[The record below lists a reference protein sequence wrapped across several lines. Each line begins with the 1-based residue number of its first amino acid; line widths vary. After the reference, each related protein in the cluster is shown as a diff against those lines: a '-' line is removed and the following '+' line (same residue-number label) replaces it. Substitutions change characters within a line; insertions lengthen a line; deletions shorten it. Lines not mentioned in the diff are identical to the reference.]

1 MSILPSKLMRMARLG
16 LKAIEERVAPLAGK
30 VDYDRGF
37 LFDLLLAFGRSKG
50 NITRLRNGSLNI
62 ADDPEREV
70 GQKNVVYLRET
81 DNDLL
86 QELEELRTSPTVVKY
101 SPRFVIVTDYVDMLA
116 YDTKTTENRK
126 FPLRE
131 IDQHFTF
138 FLPWA
143 GMEKTQYT
151 SESHADVK
159 AAERMGKLFDE
170 LASANPEMMVS
181 DSSRHGLNV
190 FFTRLLFCFFAE
202 DTGIFEDNQFTNAV
216 ASQTLGDGSDTDSFL
231 RELFAVLDEAERD
244 AKPAYLANFPY
255 VNGRLFRSDAHLTV
269 PRFTA
274 KARETLIDLGTLK
287 WQDINPDIFG
297 SMFQAIVE
305 PGQRSNLG
313 QHYTSVPNILK
324 TIEPLFLDEL
334 KDEFDAAYN
343 SRPKLEKLLDR
354 IASIKV
360 FDPACGSGNFL
371 VIAYKE
377 LRRLEHAILQRQA
390 DLANADALF
399 DNSRIN
405 IEHFYGI
412 EIDDFA
418 VEVAILSLWIA
429 KHQMNR
435 EFERQFKV
443 AIPLIPLKE
452 TGQIHAGNATRTDW
466 KAVCP
471 NNGEEEIYLIGN
483 PPYAGS
489 KKQTAEQKQDYEF
502 VFGDRPFN
510 KNLDYIALW
519 FIKGADYIA
528 GTPAQLAFVS
538 TNSVVQ
544 GEHVGL
550 MFPTIFD
557 MGVEIGFA
565 YTSFK
570 WENNA
575 ARNAGVTVV
584 VIGLRS
590 NSEAPKYLYIEGLR
604 TQATNINGYLSDG
617 KNVFLGRR
625 NSPIS
630 GLLPTMSFGSMP
642 RGPLDLST
650 KDASRI
656 QTNHPEAHRFI
667 KKYMGA
673 TEFINGDER
682 YCLWIEDDDRV
693 AAESIPPIAQ
703 RLAIVASERAK
714 SKAASTAKFAAEPH
728 RFVQI
733 AYKST
738 DSIIV
743 PSISSGRRKYIPIGF
758 LGPETVISNKGF
770 AIYDA
775 EPWLFALLSSQM
787 HMVWV
792 NAVSGR
798 MREDYQYSNTIV
810 YNNFPVPSAIE
821 KHKAELTETA
831 LRILDVREYHCEKT
845 LAELYDPDGMP
856 ENLREAHA
864 ANDALVDSLYSKKPY
879 ESDEARLSGLFE
891 LYEEMIAAEEAS
903 KPAKRARKTTRKTSK
918 AAGN

>member
-1 MSILPSKLMRMARLG
+1 MPMARLG
-16 LKAIEERVAPLAGK
+16 LKAIEERIAPLAGK
-30 VDYDRGF
+30 VEYDREF

-62 ADDPEREV
+62 ADDPECEV

-81 DNDLL
+81 SSDLL
-86 QELEELRTSPTVVKY
+86 HELEALRTSPTVVKY

-202 DTGIFEDNQFTNAV
+202 DTGIFDDNQFTNAV

-231 RELFAVLDEAERD
+231 RELFAALDEAERD
-244 AKPAYLANFPY
+244 AKPPYLAGFPY

-274 KARETLIDLGTLK
+274 KAREALIDLGTLK

-334 KDEFDAAYN
+334 KDEFEAAYD

-354 IASIKV
+354 IAKIKV

-405 IEHFYGI
+405 IESFYGI

-418 VEVAILSLWIA
+418 VEVAILSMWIA

-452 TGQIHAGNATRTDW
+452 TGQIHAGNATRKDW
-466 KAVCP
+466 NAVCP
-471 NNGEEEIYLIGN
+471 NNGKEEIYLIGN

-489 KKQTAEQKQDYEF
+489 KRQTAEQKEDYQF

-528 GTPAQLAFVS
+528 GTSAQLAFVS

-550 MFPTIFD
+550 MFPTILD

-590 NSEAPKYLYIEGLR
+590 YSDRAKYIYDEGLR
-604 TQATNINGYLSDG
+604 TEAKNINGYLADARNISIMRRTKPLSNQLPIMAFGNMAMDG
-617 KNVFLGRR
+617 GNLLL
-625 NSPIS
+625 SPVERDSLI
-630 GLLPTMSFGSMP
+630 GT
-642 RGPLDLST
+642 
-650 KDASRI
+650 
-656 QTNHPEAHRFI
+656 HPEAEPFI
-667 KKYMGA
+667 RRILGSEEY
-673 TEFINGDER
+673 INGDDR
-682 YCLWIEDDDRV
+682 YCLWITEDKRSEALAIREISDRV
-693 AAESIPPIAQ
+693 D
-703 RLAIVASERAK
+703 RVRAK
-714 SKAASTAKFAAEPH
+714 RLS
-728 RFVQI
+728 
-733 AYKST
+733 ST
-738 DSIIV
+738 DS
-743 PSISSGRRKYIPIGF
+743 GTRRKASEPWKFREQKGGKSDSIILPSHSSEGREFIPIGY
-758 LGPETVISNKGF
+758 LGPETVISNAAF
-770 AIYDA
+770 AVYDA
-775 EPWLFALLSSQM
+775 EPWLFALLTSRM
-787 HMVWV
+787 HMVWAR
-792 NAVSGR
+792 AVGGKIKT
-798 MREDYQYSNTIV
+798 DYRYSNTIV
-810 YNNFPVPSAIE
+810 YNNFPVPEGIGTQ
-821 KHKAELTETA
+821 KDELTETA

-845 LAELYDPDGMP
+845 PAELYGPDKMP
-856 ENLREAHA
+856 GNLREAHA
-864 ANDALVDSLYSKKPY
+864 RNDALVDSLYAKKPY
-879 ESDEARLSGLFE
+879 ESDEARLSDLFE
-891 LYEEMIAAEEAS
+891 LYEEKIAAEEAA
-903 KPAKRARKTTRKTSK
+903 KPAKRTRRRAKKTGK
-918 AAGN
+918 AGEK

>member
-1 MSILPSKLMRMARLG
+1 MPMARLG
-16 LKAIEERVAPLAGK
+16 LKAIEERIAPLAGK
-30 VDYDRGF
+30 VDYDREF
-37 LFDLLLAFGRSKG
+37 LFDLLMAFGRSKG

-62 ADDPEREV
+62 ADDPECEV

-81 DNDLL
+81 NGDLL
-86 QELEELRTSPTVVKY
+86 KELEDLRTSPTVVKY
-101 SPRFVIVTDYVDMLA
+101 SPRFVLVTDYVDLLA

-181 DSSRHGLNV
+181 GSSRHGLNV

-202 DTGIFEDNQFTNAV
+202 DTGIFDDNQFTNAV

-231 RELFAVLDEAERD
+231 RELFAALDEAERD
-244 AKPAYLANFPY
+244 AKPAYLADFPY

-274 KARETLIDLGTLK
+274 KAREALIDLGTLK

-334 KDEFDAAYN
+334 KDEFEAAYD

-354 IASIKV
+354 IANIKV

-405 IEHFYGI
+405 IENFYGI

-418 VEVAILSLWIA
+418 VEVAILSMWIA

-452 TGQIHAGNATRTDW
+452 TGQIHAGNATRKDW
-466 KAVCP
+466 NAVCP
-471 NNGEEEIYLIGN
+471 NRGEEEIYLIGN
-483 PPYAGS
+483 PPYAGA
-489 KKQTAEQKQDYEF
+489 KKQTAEQKEDYEF

-519 FIKGADYIA
+519 FIKGSDYIA
-528 GTPAQLAFVS
+528 GTSAQLAFVS

-550 MFPTIFD
+550 MFPTILD

-590 NSEAPKYLYIEGLR
+590 KGNAHKHLYLKGIKQVVG
-604 TQATNINGYLSDG
+604 NINGYLTDA
-617 KNVFLGRR
+617 KDIFVGRR
-625 NSPIS
+625 TRPLSNQ
-630 GLLPTMSFGSMP
+630 LPAMVFGSMP
-642 RGPLDLST
+642 IDGGNLILNEEERQEALFNNGELDRYIKRFVGA
-650 KDASRI
+650 KD
-656 QTNHPEAHRFI
+656 FI
-667 KKYMGA
+667 EGS
-673 TEFINGDER
+673 NR
-682 YCLWIEDDDRV
+682 YAIWLDDEDDSESEIFDPLRSRFERV
-693 AAESIPPIAQ
+693 GQ
-703 RLAIVASERAK
+703 FRLGSKRRATQELAGTPQTFGHK
-714 SKAASTAKFAAEPH
+714 
-728 RFVQI
+728 
-733 AYKST
+733 AYKPT

-743 PSISSGRRKYIPIGF
+743 PSVSSERREYIPMGY
-758 LGPETVISNKGF
+758 LGPDTVISNAAF
-770 AIYDA
+770 AVYDA
-775 EPWLFALLSSQM
+775 EPWLFALLTSRM
-787 HMVWV
+787 HMVWAR
-792 NAVSGR
+792 AVGGK
-798 MREDYQYSNTIV
+798 MKTDYRYSNTIV
-810 YNNFPVPSAIE
+810 YNNFPVPEGIE
-821 KHKAELTETA
+821 TQKDELTETA
-831 LRILDVREYHCEKT
+831 LRILDAREYHCEKT
-845 LAELYDPDGMP
+845 LAELYDPDKMP
-856 ENLREAHA
+856 DNLREAHVR
-864 ANDALVDSLYSKKPY
+864 NDALVDSLYAKKPY
-879 ESDEARLSGLFE
+879 ESDETRLSDLFE
-891 LYEEMIAAEEAS
+891 LYEEMIAAEEAA
-903 KPAKRARKTTRKTSK
+903 KPAKRTRRRAKKTGK
-918 AAGN
+918 AGEK

>member
-1 MSILPSKLMRMARLG
+1 MARLG
-16 LKAIEERVAPLAGK
+16 LKAIEERIAPLAGK
-30 VDYDRGF
+30 VGYDREF

-62 ADDPEREV
+62 ADDPEHEV

-81 DNDLL
+81 DGDL
-86 QELEELRTSPTVVKY
+86 LEELEDLRTAPTVVKY

-181 DSSRHGLNV
+181 EYSRHGLNV

-202 DTGIFEDNQFTNAV
+202 DTGIFDDNQFTNAV
-216 ASQTLGDGSDTDSFL
+216 ASQTLGDGSDTDAFL
-231 RELFAVLDEAERD
+231 RELFAALDEAERD
-244 AKPAYLANFPY
+244 VKPAYLADFPY

-274 KARETLIDLGTLK
+274 KAREALIDLGTLK

-334 KDEFDAAYN
+334 KDEFEVAYD

-354 IASIKV
+354 IANIKV

-390 DLANADALF
+390 DLDNADALF

-405 IEHFYGI
+405 IENFYGI

-418 VEVAILSLWIA
+418 VEVAILSMWIA
-429 KHQMNR
+429 KHQMNG

-443 AIPLIPLKE
+443 AIPLIPLRE
-452 TGQIHAGNATRTDW
+452 TGQIHAGNATRKDW
-466 KAVCP
+466 NAVCP
-471 NNGEEEIYLIGN
+471 NNGNEEIYLIGN
-483 PPYAGS
+483 PPYKGGKSQPPEMKADYSYVFPNEDYS
-489 KKQTAEQKQDYEF
+489 KDM
-502 VFGDRPFN
+502 
-510 KNLDYIALW
+510 DYIALW
-519 FIKGADYIA
+519 FIKGARYISN
-528 GTPAQLAFVS
+528 TNAQLAFVS

-550 MFPTIFD
+550 MFPKID
-557 MGVEIGFA
+557 ILNVEIGFA
-565 YTSFK
+565 YSSFK

-575 ARNAGVTVV
+575 RSEAGVTVV
-584 VIGLRS
+584 VIGLRTKS
-590 NSEAPKYLYIEGLR
+590 DKAKWVFVDGLR
-604 TQATNINGYLSDG
+604 NRAQNINGYLVDASD
-617 KNVFLGRR
+617 VYVYRR
-625 NSPIS
+625 TKPLSPS
-630 GLLPTMSFGSMP
+630 LPPMTLGSMP
-642 RGPLDLST
+642 KDGGHLFLDEFERRSLTQEFPQAKSMVR
-650 KDASRI
+650 KVVGSR
-656 QTNHPEAHRFI
+656 E
-667 KKYMGA
+667 Y
-673 TEFINGDER
+673 INDIDR
-682 YCLWIEDDDRV
+682 YCLWISPDQV
-693 AAESIPPIAQ
+693 HAAEQIPPIKARIERVRETRLESKDVGAQ
-703 RLAIVASERAK
+703 KLAVVPWRFREQKGGVSE
-714 SKAASTAKFAAEPH
+714 
-728 RFVQI
+728 
-733 AYKST
+733 
-738 DSIIV
+738 SIIV
-743 PSISSGRRKYIPIGF
+743 PRHSSERRDYIP
-758 LGPETVISNKGF
+758 LGYLPPEIVISDAANAVFDAELFLF
-770 AIYDA
+770 AI
-775 EPWLFALLSSQM
+775 LTSRM
-787 HMVWV
+787 HMTWV
-792 NAVSGR
+792 RSIGGKIKSDFRYGAF
-798 MREDYQYSNTIV
+798 IV
-810 YNNFPVPSAIE
+810 YNNFPVPLISE
-821 KHKAELTETA
+821 GKKTDLSETA

-845 LAELYDPDGMP
+845 LAELYDPEKMP
-856 ENLREAHA
+856 ENLRKAHA
-864 ANDALVDSLYSKKPY
+864 ANDALVDSLYAKKPY
-879 ESDEARLSGLFE
+879 ESDEARLSDLFD
-891 LYEEMIAAEEAS
+891 LYEEMISSEEAA
-903 KPAKRARKTTRKTSK
+903 KPVKRTRKTAKK
-918 AAGN
+918 AGKGGEK